1 MARFGV
7 EHSSLQGL
15 TRLACE
21 NNRHGNITMTLSLKH
36 FLGLGFA
43 VPFYSVQDF
52 SS

>member
-21 NNRHGNITMTLSLKH
+21 NNRHGNITKNFWGM
-36 FLGLGFA
+36 GFA